1 MDNATMMEI
10 YPYGG
15 IMAYL
20 KYNFIDGVSLQNLLL
35 VDKTRYD
42 HKSDD
47 KKITVANNPKSEVEA
62 KGIASAFGIGAISEM
77 EMVKNEIG
85 D

>member
-1 MDNATMMEI
+1 MDNPTMMEI

-20 KYNFIDGVSLQNLLL
+20 KYNYIDGVSLQNLLL
-35 VDKTRYD
+35 VDKTRYN
-42 HKSDD
+42 HKSDK
-47 KKITVANNPKSEVEA
+47 KKITVANNPKDETEA
-62 KGIASAFGIGAISEM
+62 KSIASIFGIGAKSEM
-77 EMVKNEIG
+77 EQVKNEIG

>member
-15 IMAYL
+15 ILAYL

-62 KGIASAFGIGAISEM
+62 KDIASAFGIGAISEM

>member
-1 MDNATMMEI
+1 MMEI

-15 IMAYL
+15 IMAWL
-20 KYNFIDGVSLQNLLL
+20 KYNYLDSMTLQNLLL

-42 HKSDD
+42 HKSGD
-47 KKITVANNPKSEVEA
+47 KKKTTVANNPKSLTEA
-62 KGIASAFGIGAISEM
+62 KDIASIFGIGAKSEM
-77 EMVKNEIG
+77 EQVKNEIG

>member
-1 MDNATMMEI
+1 MDNYMMEI

-35 VDKTRYD
+35 VDKKTRYD

-47 KKITVANNPKSEVEA
+47 KK
-62 KGIASAFGIGAISEM
+62 
-77 EMVKNEIG
+77 
-85 D
+85 